1 MIDVKN
7 ITNEIKSRNFKPIY
21 FLCGEEPYYI
31 DRISEF
37 IEKTVLTEDEKAF
50 NQVILYGRDTSI
62 EEIVSTAKRFPM
74 MADYQ
79 VVIVKEAQNLNRT
92 IDALQA
98 YAEQPQPTTILVL
111 AYRDKPD
118 GRKKVFKVI
127 KEKHVYFESK
137 KLYDNQIPD
146 WISKVLKGK
155 KYAIEPKA
163 ALMLAEFLGT
173 DLAKIANELDKLQIV
188 FPQGHT
194 FSPKDIEVNIGFS
207 KDYNVFELKSALA
220 IRNQEK
226 AYEIIYHFAQN
237 PKDNPIVVITGQLFS
252 FFSQLLQFHG
262 LKDRSNK
269 REVAAKIGV
278 NPYFVDE
285 YFTAA
290 RNYPMR
296 KVSQIVQVL
305 RDVDVK
311 SKGVGAGSMKEDD
324 LLKELVYKIFN

>member
-1 MIDVKN
+1 MRSLNQENFAKKN
-7 ITNEIKSRNFKPIY
+7 IYHALIGQVPLSEAIY
-21 FLCGEEPYYI
+21 E
-31 DRISEF
+31 SEF
-37 IEKTVLTEDEKAF
+37 PYFHICPSDNNLSGAEIEL
-50 NQVILYGRDTSI
+50 
-62 EEIVSTAKRFPM
+62 VSLFAR
-74 MADYQ
+74 
-79 VVIVKEAQNLNRT
+79 
-92 IDALQA
+92 
-98 YAEQPQPTTILVL
+98 
-111 AYRDKPD
+111 
-118 GRKKVFKVI
+118 
-127 KEKHVYFESK
+127 ESK
-137 KLYDNQIPD
+137 
-146 WISKVLKGK
+146 
-155 KYAIEPKA
+155 
-163 ALMLAEFLGT
+163 
-173 DLAKIANELDKLQIV
+173 
-188 FPQGHT
+188 
-194 FSPKDIEVNIGFS
+194 
-207 KDYNVFELKSALA
+207 LKSALA

-296 KVSQIVQVL
+296 KVSQIIQVL
-305 RDVDVK
+305 RDIDVK